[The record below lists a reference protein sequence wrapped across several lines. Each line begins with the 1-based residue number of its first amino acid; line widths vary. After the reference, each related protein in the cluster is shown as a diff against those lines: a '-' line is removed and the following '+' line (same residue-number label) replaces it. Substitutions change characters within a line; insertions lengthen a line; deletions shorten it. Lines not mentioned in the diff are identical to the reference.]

1 MFNKRRATSS
11 ALVSAAILL
20 AVAECG
26 IAQSVLADEDHKT
39 QNLIVPVLCEER
51 PAGLEI
57 IAGSSCSPAEINFER
72 TSFTVVEADPWIHPE
87 KMHTQLSR
95 SELVEVLR
103 SVGFYGHGLETALA
117 IIHLE
122 STNKVYAHNQNS
134 ETGDNSYGLF
144 QINMVGDMGPARL
157 EKYGLESNED
167 LFDPEVNA
175 RVAYE
180 ISGGGK
186 SWGAWTTFEKA
197 KALLS
202 N

>member
-1 MFNKRRATSS
+1 MFNRRRATSS
-11 ALVSAAILL
+11 ALISAAMLL
-20 AVAECG
+20 AVTECG
-26 IAQSVLADEDHKT
+26 IAQNVFADESNKS
-39 QNLIVPVLCEER
+39 QKLSVPMLCEE
-51 PAGLEI
+51 ASELELVS
-57 IAGSSCSPAEINFER
+57 GTKCTPAEIKFDR
-72 TSFTVVEADPWIHPE
+72 ASFTVTEVDPWIHPE

-95 SELVEVLR
+95 SELVEVLQ
-103 SVGFYGHGLETALA
+103 SVGFYGHGLEMALA
-117 IIHLE
+117 IIHFE

-144 QINMVGDMGPARL
+144 QINMIGDMGPARL